1 MNDMKLWIRVFFICL
16 MMTHQNLHA
25 VQVER
30 LYEAEV
36 IAQSGSPEDRVL
48 AIRQALQRV
57 LLRILAGD
65 DLLQDDMVK
74 AVLANASDYV
84 SEYQYSLA
92 EAEHQNARLL
102 RVLFNESL
110 IINTFRSTTKGL
122 WNEIRP
128 RTLVWLVVEDQNGA
142 HFFDPDKMPEVEW
155 ALKKAS
161 RQKKIPVL
169 MPMQDLTEKRVLSIS
184 DVLSAYSEHL
194 LEVSVRYEVVST
206 LAGKIVK
213 HGGCWKAEWTLY
225 FDAKIQQ
232 WRSPC
237 SSVADVTLSGFQ
249 GVYDRLSKVYAAK
262 PDRASIESIIIKVS
276 GINRVK
282 EVVRVRDYLEKLP
295 MIKTATWLATEGDY
309 NLYRVF
315 YQGEASDLN
324 NMLAVGR
331 VLKSDGRFKQS
342 SREIKFQ
349 FLNN

>member
-1 MNDMKLWIRVFFICL
+1 MKLWIRVFFICL

-48 AIRQALQRV
+48 AIKQALQRV

-65 DLLQDDMVK
+65 DILQDDMVK

-110 IINTFRSTTKGL
+110 LISTFRATTKGL

-142 HFFDPDKMPEVEW
+142 HFFDPDKMPEVDW

-213 HGGCWKAEWTLY
+213 QGRCWKAEWTLY

-237 SSVADVTLSGFQ
+237 SSIADVTLSGFQ
-249 GVYDRLSKVYAAK
+249 GVYSRLSKVYAAK
-262 PDRASIESIIIKVS
+262 PESSSIDSIILKVS
-276 GINRVK
+276 GIKRVTAVGK
-282 EVVRVRDYLEKLP
+282 VRGYLEKLP
-295 MIKTATWLATEGDY
+295 MIKTATWLATEGNY
-309 NLYRVF
+309 NLYRIF
-315 YQGEASDLN
+315 YQGEALDLN

-331 VLKSDGRFKQS
+331 VLKSEGRSKQNS
-342 SREIKFQ
+342 KEIKYR

>member
-1 MNDMKLWIRVFFICL
+1 MKLWIRVFFICL
-16 MMTHQNLHA
+16 LMTHQNLHA

-36 IAQSGSPEDRVL
+36 IAQSGSSEDRDL
-48 AIRQALQRV
+48 AIKQALQRV

-65 DLLQDDMVK
+65 NILQDDMVK

-102 RVLFNESL
+102 RVLFNEPL
-110 IINTFRSTTKGL
+110 LINTFRPTTKGL

-142 HFFDPDKMPEVEW
+142 HFFDPDKMPEVDW

-213 HGGCWKAEWTLY
+213 HGKCWKAEWTLY

-237 SSVADVTLSGFQ
+237 SSVADVTLSGLQ
-249 GVYDRLSKVYAAK
+249 GVYNRLSKVYAAK
-262 PDRASIESIIIKVS
+262 PESTSIDSIILKVS
-276 GINRVK
+276 GIKRLK
-282 EVVRVRDYLEKLP
+282 EVGQVRDYLEKLP
-295 MIKTATWLATEGDY
+295 MIKTATWLATEGNY
-309 NLYRVF
+309 NQYRIF
-315 YQGEASDLN
+315 YQGETSDLN
-324 NMLAVGR
+324 NMLSVGR
-331 VLKSDGRFKQS
+331 VLKSEGGSKQNS
-342 SREIKFQ
+342 KEITYQ